1 MSSFIGCY
9 GLYEL
14 SGAMSERRQRQLS
27 SQADFPFSFAK
38 LIVAW
43 IMIVRRILE
52 NRSRLNGNGTLEFEL
67 VKGND
72 EAMDVDDVLN
82 RSNARG
88 PLRRSNTGSTTL
100 YDSKEGTYEREG
112 EEDDI
117 MQRTETA
124 KTKSKLV
131 SFRPRYSAFVESCL
145 LRTSYRSLI
154 ASVLSGER
162 SGTQGSRDGDRKR
175 FC

>member
-1 MSSFIGCY
+1 
-9 GLYEL
+9 
-14 SGAMSERRQRQLS
+14 MSERRQRQLS
-27 SQADFPFSFAK
+27 LRADFPFSFAK

-43 IMIVRRILE
+43 ILIVRRVLE
-52 NRSRLNGNGTLEFEL
+52 NRSRSNGNGTLEFEL
-67 VKGND
+67 VKGHD

-112 EEDDI
+112 EEDDN
-117 MQRTETA
+117 MRRTGTG

-131 SFRPRYSAFVESCL
+131 NFRLTPYLFRLFSFTESL
-145 LRTSYRSLI
+145 LDSL
-154 ASVLSGER
+154 R
-162 SGTQGSRDGDRKR
+162 
-175 FC
+175 